1 MEALTG
7 DETGLIKVLEVSK
20 REFFTYGT
28 QVRTAG
34 IEGLSWLKC
43 GYNHSHFA
51 ALRANSQL
59 EVWSY
64 AQGSISMKSSIHL
77 PAIENPLTVSHI
89 ETNRVI
95 CVDKSGQTSIVKF
108 QGGDDASTSS
118 NGKKHKS
125 VSDWEILKTFQV
137 KGPVGACA
145 TCNGGAAFGGAE
157 NDVVVYDLS
166 TQQAIWNAKNVPYD
180 TLGLRVPICTSH
192 D

>member
-7 DETGLIKVLEVSK
+7 DETGLIKVVEVSK

-34 IEGLSWLKC
+34 IEGLSWLKY

-51 ALRANSQL
+51 ALRTNSQL

-77 PAIENPLTVSHI
+77 PEIQNPLTVSHV

-95 CVDKSGQTSIVKF
+95 CIDKSGKASIVKF
-108 QGGDDASTSS
+108 QGDADASTSS
-118 NGKKHKS
+118 NGKKHKT
-125 VSDWEILKTFQV
+125 VNDWEISKTFQV
-137 KGPVGACA
+137 EGPVGACA
-145 TCNGGAAFGGAE
+145 TCNGGAAFGGNE
-157 NDVVVYDLS
+157 SDVVVYDLS
-166 TQQAIWNAKNVPYD
+166 TQQAIWKARNVPYD
-180 TLGLRVPICTSH
+180 TLRLRVPICTSE
-192 D
+192 